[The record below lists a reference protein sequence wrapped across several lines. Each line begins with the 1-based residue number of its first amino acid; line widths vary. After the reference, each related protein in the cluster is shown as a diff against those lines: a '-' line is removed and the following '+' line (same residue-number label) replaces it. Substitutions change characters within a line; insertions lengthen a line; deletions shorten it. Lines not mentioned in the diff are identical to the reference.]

1 MIYEFNIKDLG
12 FIFSVNNKTLEIS
25 LVFMLV
31 KSTYKFDNFRLSE
44 SKYSTKCWIVV
55 HSLNH

>member
-31 KSTYKFDNFRLSE
+31 KSTYKFDNFR
-44 SKYSTKCWIVV
+44 
-55 HSLNH
+55 

>member
-12 FIFSVNNKTLEIS
+12 FIFSVNKTLEVS

-31 KSTYKFDNFRLSE
+31 KSTYKFDNFR
-44 SKYSTKCWIVV
+44 
-55 HSLNH
+55 